1 MRKVVNLAMVQAE
14 NMLRQKEKD
23 SFSPLK
29 TKIQ

>member
-1 MRKVVNLAMVQAE
+1 MRKVVNLAMVLVG
-14 NMLRQKEKD
+14 NMLRQKERD